1 MKIYLDMCCYN
12 RPYDDQTQLK
22 ISLETQAKLYIKQ
35 LIKEKCLNL
44 VGSYTLDY
52 ECSNIPVSSRK
63 KAITKFIKDNVYYY
77 VGVERD
83 EIISKKAALI
93 MSSGIK
99 EKDAYHVASAI
110 YAGCEYFISTDLR
123 LLKYKTKTNEIKM
136 VTPID
141 FIIKLESD

>member
-1 MKIYLDMCCYN
+1 MFKYSCVF
-12 RPYDDQTQLK
+12 K
-22 ISLETQAKLYIKQ
+22 
-35 LIKEKCLNL
+35 
-44 VGSYTLDY
+44 
-52 ECSNIPVSSRK
+52 K
-63 KAITKFIKDNVYYY
+63 KAITKFIKDNVCYY